1 MKKIYLN
8 GFCLC
13 VLSILS
19 VLCVSCKDDDD
30 NAAPGTDR
38 EFMTMFIC
46 DNTRG
51 KGSDYPY
58 NCGLDGAYPH
68 GNTIHLYWYGV
79 NDCAGYQVQMAL
91 MPKVTGGSSAWAS
104 IQGTKD
110 LIVDTI
116 LGPTVLDLLI
126 PDLQY
131 KTDYRFAIRALSK
144 LDRNDPNDPN
154 SFEHASNWY
163 GHGNGRQWQ
172 EYLGIQTAERYA
184 TPTAV
189 YVNQAETTEET
200 MHVYLN
206 SNLKDVGLGLTDAD
220 MEKLK
225 VYVSAYNADTNPN
238 KKFQLKDLKLSI
250 DEDNLDKL
258 SAYYENFNID
268 EDGNLGY
275 QYLQVQPSPNNPN
288 SSVGAKWKYYQITN
302 EDRQRG
308 YVVVD
313 GLTANSVYVIDVID
327 PRVKVSIDAKYNT
340 CTARSDGQPGEPILL
355 SYDELY
361 AQAES
366 LPLPGDQEG
375 IKRGDVFSLATEKY
389 QAAPITPALYDFI
402 SNTNYAEGQTF
413 LLEGGKTYY
422 MDGNDITCK
431 GFTLRT
437 NPADVAQGKRARV
450 ICGIGKHSRYDQATN
465 GEQWN
470 GGPYSMFMF
479 GRQPEAGEGGEI
491 YMKKLA
497 FYDIDFDNP
506 EAFNYGDN
514 VAGLGGI
521 TGNYFFN
528 MYSNG
533 MAVTLDSLV
542 IENCTFKRLVRGF
555 IREQGANYKVWN
567 HVLIKNNLFFDCGFY
582 NQGAGGYCW
591 IHGSGQN
598 VASNLYKDM
607 KVIENTFYD
616 CPFPSFF
623 SEQSE
628 IAWTSGAWYITFS
641 NNTLINFNT
650 RADGSVFKM
659 RGLPNG
665 SVFNVKN
672 NLFVLCKQA
681 GDQRVL
687 AMWGADIRN
696 TQTMADGS
704 AGKVTLNFENNWS
717 TNNDLTNGSIFSNNP
732 WTATS
737 NNFGKLVNDGN
748 ATLNGTLEVNVAD
761 ISATELM
768 EQPCPPHV
776 AQTANDQHMHRA
788 DALDGTVSNS
798 YNVNLYFKNT
808 NNDIYNNNAGAAR
821 WRNK

>member
-1 MKKIYLN
+1 MKKILN
-8 GFCLC
+8 
-13 VLSILS
+13 SILLLFVAAS
-19 VLCVSCKDDDD
+19 TVLTVACKDDDD
-30 NAAPGTDR
+30 AAPGTDR

-51 KGSDYPY
+51 KGTDYPY
-58 NCGLDGAYPH
+58 NSGLDGAYPH

-91 MPKVTGGSSAWAS
+91 QPKVSGGSEAWAK
-104 IQGTKD
+104 IQGTSD
-110 LIVDTI
+110 LLLDTI
-116 LGPTVLDLLI
+116 VGPKVLDLLI
-126 PDLQY
+126 KDLQY
-131 KTDYRFAIRALSK
+131 STDYRFAIRALSK
-144 LDRNDPNDPN
+144 LDNNKTDF
-154 SFEHASNWY
+154 SHASNWY

-172 EYLGIQTAERYA
+172 EYLGIKTNERYP
-184 TPTAV
+184 TPYAV
-189 YVNQAETTEET
+189 YVNQAETTEST

-206 SNLKDVGLGLTDAD
+206 SNISQLGL
-220 MEKLK
+220 
-225 VYVSAYNADTNPN
+225 
-238 KKFQLKDLKLSI
+238 DLSF
-250 DEDNLDKL
+250 DEDKDKL
-258 SAYYENFNID
+258 QSFYENFNID
-268 EDGNLGY
+268 DNGNLGY
-275 QYLQVQPSPNNPN
+275 KYLTVSPSPNNPN
-288 SSVGAKWKYYQITN
+288 STVGEKWKKYEITDA
-302 EDRQRG
+302 DRERG

-327 PRVKVSIDAKYNT
+327 PRVPVAIDAKYNT

-361 AQAES
+361 AQGES
-366 LPLPGDQEG
+366 MTIPDAAD
-375 IKRGDVFSLATEKY
+375 IKRGDVFALATTKY
-389 QAAPITPALYDFI
+389 QAAPISPTLYDFI
-402 SNTNYAEGQTF
+402 SNTAYAEGQTF

-437 NPADVAQGKRARV
+437 RPEDVAQGKRARV

-514 VAGLGGI
+514 VAGLGGV

-567 HVLIKNNLFFDCGFY
+567 HVLIKNNQFFDCGYY

-628 IAWTSGAWYITFS
+628 IAWTSGPWYITFE

-659 RGLPNG
+659 RGLPDK

-672 NLFVLCKQA
+672 NLFVLCKKP

-696 TQTMADGS
+696 TQTLADGS
-704 AGKVTLNFENNWS
+704 AGVVTLNFDNNWS

-737 NNFGKLVNDGN
+737 NNFGKLLKDNL
-748 ATLNGTLEVNVAD
+748 ATLNGTLEVNVAN
-761 ISATELM
+761 ISATDLM

-776 AQTANDQHMHRA
+776 ATQANDQNMHRA
-788 DALDGTVSNS
+788 DALDGTATTEF
-798 YNVNLYFKNT
+798 NVNLYFKNT
-808 NNDIYNNNAGAAR
+808 DNDIYKNNVGAAR